1 MRVAARWWIGVLV
14 WAVYA
19 VLVLVVG
26 ILSGVPY
33 TAIGN
38 SASTLWRGAVL
49 FLVCGAAL
57 LVVVTSI
64 LGWWRG
70 ALFEKSVSRHKWP
83 IIAPALMALVV
94 LIALSV
100 GVEWGRVDIAYFVP
114 LLVLGILV
122 GFNEELLTRGLLLVG
137 LRASLREPWVWFVT
151 SALFGLMHAA
161 NLFVGAPLPGTLQ
174 QIGLAFLGGTGF
186 YIVRRVT
193 GNLIWAMLLHGAWDF
208 TTFASG
214 HAASKYAD
222 LVLVIGTVAQVLAL
236 VVVFWTFRSKTDAS
250 GSAESDPASAVER
263 N

>member
-1 MRVAARWWIGVLV
+1 MRVAPRWWIGVLV
-14 WAVYA
+14 WAAYVA
-19 VLVLVVG
+19 LVLIVG
-26 ILSGVPY
+26 MFSGVPF
-33 TAIGN
+33 TEIGN
-38 SASTLWRGAVL
+38 SASTLWLGAVL
-49 FLVCGAAL
+49 FLACGAVF

-64 LGWWRG
+64 LGWWRA

-94 LIALSV
+94 VITLSV
-100 GVEWGRVDIAYFVP
+100 SVQWGRIDIDYVVP

-161 NLFVGAPLPGTLQ
+161 NLFVGAPLQGTLQ

-193 GNLIWAMLLHGAWDF
+193 GSLIWAMLLHGAWDF

-214 HAASKYAD
+214 HEASKYAD

-236 VVVFWTFRSKTDAS
+236 LVVFWTFRSRPDAS
-250 GSAESDPASAVER
+250 GSAESDPASSVEQR
-263 N
+263 